1 MGKDEGEK
9 IVARFR
15 DGRILKGFV
24 RDFSIESDTVM
35 LSDREKNT
43 ESRVPIE
50 ELKAIFFVK
59 NFEGSSEYVEK
70 KVFGIR
76 KNLGRKVFIKFIDRE
91 SLIGFIE
98 GEIPWDKGF
107 SLAKLGKNAK
117 GFFLTPVDG
126 DSNNEKVFVVGS
138 SIDNVTIMVT

>member
-1 MGKDEGEK
+1 MKKDEGEK

-24 RDFSIESDTVM
+24 RNFSVESDTVI
-35 LSDREKNT
+35 LRDQKTNK
-43 ESRVPIE
+43 ESRIPID
-50 ELKAIFFVK
+50 ELKALFFVK
-59 NFEGSSEYVEK
+59 DFEGSREHVER

-76 KNLGRKVFIKFIDRE
+76 KNLGRKAFIKFIDKE
-91 SLIGFIE
+91 SLVGFIE

-107 SLAKLGKNAK
+107 SLAKLGQRAK

-126 DSNNEKVFVVGS
+126 DSNNEKVFVVGGA
-138 SIDNVTIMVT
+138 IENVTIMVT